1 MFCTKCGF
9 DCGNANFCQ
18 RCGNDLRQN
27 TGSNMP
33 ATPTAG
39 DAHLAPPV
47 GKYTCLEGSLELT
60 HDTVIIRR
68 SWPHA
73 TLRVIPYSQI
83 QFVTHMRRSKT
94 QQYGF
99 LSIYT
104 FQSTEPLVSTN
115 DQASGDSMSVLY
127 SWAQNENTIFQIFCF
142 LSECAS
148 QNRWNWLEIQKRN
161 VPPDILELAQSK
173 YELKHYRQYYPHK
186 EEGISALQADTGM
199 EQEKA
204 QQVVEYVFN
213 TVTIE
218 IYEKINKS
226 IAEPHDVCCTQCASP
241 IIASRP
247 RGYDHLRASSFGG
260 RSIGLL
266 MTLGFADAYK
276 DQYICMKCGYVWLQ
290 E

>member
-33 ATPTAG
+33 AAPAVG
-39 DAHLAPPV
+39 DAQLVPPV

-127 SWAQNENTIFQIFCF
+127 SWAQNENTIYEIFRF
-142 LSECAS
+142 LSHCAS

-161 VPPDILELAQSK
+161 VPLDILEMAQSK

-186 EEGISALQADTGM
+186 EDGISVLQADTGM

-204 QQVVEYVFN
+204 Q
-213 TVTIE
+213 
-218 IYEKINKS
+218 
-226 IAEPHDVCCTQCASP
+226 
-241 IIASRP
+241 
-247 RGYDHLRASSFGG
+247 
-260 RSIGLL
+260 
-266 MTLGFADAYK
+266 
-276 DQYICMKCGYVWLQ
+276 
-290 E
+290 